1 MSRFRTSE
9 HVGPSICEAL
19 EKALPKE
26 EPNSPWHRLPDGT
39 DVLIGT
45 ERIYPAVPNST
56 AGPCE
61 VDLGGDVP
69 FVCFR
74 NAQKG

>member
-1 MSRFRTSE
+1 MDRICE

-19 EKALPKE
+19 EKALPE
-26 EPNSPWHRLPDGT
+26 VEPNNPHNPWRRLPDGT
-39 DVLIGT
+39 SVLIGT
-45 ERIYPAVPNST
+45 ERIYPCERT
-56 AGPCE
+56 AGPCP